1 VVVKLVWNPVSEL
14 ELRADVWVWTVVV
27 CHWSLL
33 PLPLPPD
40 PPAAVGL
47 VEVEQVFVLWA
58 KA

>member
-1 VVVKLVWNPVSEL
+1 MVWNPVSEL

-33 PLPLPPD
+33 PLPLPPE

-47 VEVEQVFVLWA
+47 VEVEQVFVLSA